1 MPAQMTSKTASS
13 TPRLSEYAR
22 KFTYPDGIHR
32 TVWPRVEAKGRELG
46 FGFDWWQSQ
55 AGTVILGYGEDGKYV
70 ATVGGVGMSIPRQVG
85 KTYFVLA
92 MLVILCILFP
102 GLRVVWT
109 AHHLRTSTKTFT
121 TLRGICRRKKVA
133 PLKKSIRSA
142 NGEQQ
147 VEFHNGSGIMF
158 GARAQGFG
166 RGFDEIDV
174 EVFDEAQ
181 ILDTKALEDMVAA
194 TNQARHVH
202 GALLLFMGT
211 PPRPTD
217 PSSSFRLRRSEA
229 WAGEAEDAIWLEIG
243 ADPDS
248 DPNDESQWPAM
259 NPSFPLRTPR
269 ESLLR
274 LRKNLKDAD
283 SWNREGRGIWDPE
296 TIGGALAFGTWAN
309 LSDGLAE
316 RGTDVAFGLDLTG
329 DRDVWI
335 AVAWRRD
342 DGHAHVMLTNDGR
355 PLAAYRAVQ
364 ECKRL
369 TGEWGGEVASSA
381 FGDEFE
387 RDGVPFEN
395 VAGADF
401 AAACGRL
408 ADAVSNGTVRHGNQ
422 PALND
427 AVKAARWRTS
437 TATSGERAF
446 VLRDTPAVG
455 PAAAAARALW
465 LLEGNRGG
473 GFNIW

>member
-1 MPAQMTSKTASS
+1 MSAS
-13 TPRLSEYAR
+13 TRRLSEVAR
-22 KFTYPDGIHR
+22 RIVIPSGIEMSG
-32 TVWPRVEAKGRELG
+32 WPAVEAKAREFGDEFDEWQRGLGRLVLG
-46 FGFDWWQSQ
+46 KRS
-55 AGTVILGYGEDGKYV
+55 DGVYA
-70 ATVGGVGMSIPRQVG
+70 ATVGGVTLSIPRQVA
-85 KTYFVLA
+85 KTF
-92 MLVILCILFP
+92 LVGRLVFILCVLFP
-102 GLRVVWT
+102 GLKVIWT
-109 AHHLRTSTKTFT
+109 AHRTRTCTNTFKS
-121 TLRGICRRKKVA
+121 LQAYAKRPAVA
-133 PLKKSIRSA
+133 PHVLDIRRA
-142 NGEQQ
+142 NGEQEIQ
-147 VEFHNGSGIMF
+147 FNNGSVIMF
-158 GARAQGFG
+158 GAREQGFG
-166 RGFDEIDV
+166 RGFDEVDI